1 MVGGLLGAGSF
12 QAWGQETSQVASP
25 KSGKITGIVTAK
37 TDKDITVSGAMHD
50 ICFENIRVNDVRQ
63 LIHCWIGQDM
73 WGQDSQRG
81 HVDGVLFKNITVTG
95 PDFPRSRLLGFDATH
110 LIENVAFRTF
120 ASWAKRFSAS
130 KTARYRPTHLCET
143 CVSAA
148 AISRGPSLRLRRA
161 GAGLNVHIIE
171 GRPTRAIP
179 QAEAKLEPPRALGG
193 RDHSFYLLVIIV
205 AGHPVR
211 AD

>member
-110 LIENVAFRTF
+110 LIENVAFKNVRILGKTILSQQDGKISTNPF
-120 ASWAKRFSAS
+120 VRNLRFSS
-130 KTARYRPTHLCET
+130 
-143 CVSAA
+143 
-148 AISRGPSLRLRRA
+148 G
-161 GAGLNVHIIE
+161 
-171 GRPTRAIP
+171 
-179 QAEAKLEPPRALGG
+179 
-193 RDHSFYLLVIIV
+193 D
-205 AGHPVR
+205 
-211 AD
+211 